1 MRGKTCG
8 RSKARKRDLW
18 VDRGDAVGHL
28 SDRGNEGRQAG
39 GNVNRRL
46 EQPGHRRCRAR
57 AGAARLRRG
66 HLALDVSVQA
76 AIVELIR
83 RLQAERGLS
92 LLFITH
98 NLPLVRSIADDV
110 VMHEGAICEQGTVS
124 EVLQAPKDRYTAQL
138 RADAP
143 KMTVAVGDG

>member
-39 GNVNRRL
+39 D
-46 EQPGHRRCRAR
+46 HCRAR
-57 AGAARLRRG
+57 AARLRRG
-66 HLALDVSVQA
+66 HLALGVSVQA

-98 NLPLVRSIADDV
+98 NLLLVRSIADDV
-110 VMHEGAICEQGTVS
+110 VMHEGAICEQGAVS

-138 RADAP
+138 LADAP